1 MDAVK
6 PVKVYVPVDVRF
18 DENGRMLPHF
28 ITWEDGRRYEIDRV
42 TGTEYYKTLFWLLV
56 NNYHAAETAKTL
68 FIHRNTLKYRVD
80 KITQLM
86 DVDIYDGDVS
96 AYLRF
101 CYALMLEDFPP
112 DVGDRTKQQ
121 DEPGE

>member
-1 MDAVK
+1 M
-6 PVKVYVPVDVRF
+6 
-18 DENGRMLPHF
+18 
-28 ITWEDGRRYEIDRV
+28 
-42 TGTEYYKTLFWLLV
+42 

-86 DVDIYDGDVS
+86 DVDIYDGDIS